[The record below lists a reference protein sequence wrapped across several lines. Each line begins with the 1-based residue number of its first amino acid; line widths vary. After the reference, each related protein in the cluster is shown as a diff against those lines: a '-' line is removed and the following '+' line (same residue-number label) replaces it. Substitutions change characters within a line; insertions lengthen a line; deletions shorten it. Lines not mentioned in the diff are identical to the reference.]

1 MVNKKSITEADMNY
15 GYYSKVLNKPFDTV
29 KELKEAEA
37 AHYAELK
44 AKEAKVT
51 EKKDDAHKVEE
62 AFKALNQARKTY
74 KETLVKLTAVYQEDL
89 NNLKRTFEADR
100 ARIHTVLVDAENAYA
115 NALKE
120 FTEKYP
126 EGYHLTLKDGDFETT
141 LSSSFYNNNKTAKSA
156 EETSHL
162 MELLDTLFRF

>member
-62 AFKALNQARKTY
+62 AFKAHNQAKKEYNETVVARRKKY
-74 KETLVKLTAVYQEDL
+74 AEDL
-89 NNLKRTFEADR
+89 AALRAAYDADIEAVAAKLDE
-100 ARIHTVLVDAENAYA
+100 AAKAYDTILNDFIA
-115 NALKE
+115 KH
-120 FTEKYP
+120 P
-126 EGYHLTLKDGDFETT
+126 EGYHMTLKDGDNTFT
-141 LSSSFYNNNKTAKSA
+141 LSSSGNTNSSEIFKNMFNDNW
-156 EETSHL
+156 
-162 MELLDTLFRF
+162 LDEFFNLFKI